1 MASDKEK
8 DIEALNNEEGENQE
22 KEESTFG
29 FYKGLL
35 GQKKYRDENLTNT
48 VKAAAKKLSLHTE
61 TASNKVKGSGLED
74 DQTKNALVDVGQD
87 LKEFADQAKALLQ
100 KDAEMCKKK
109 FSTSGNSYNTY
120 NSVQKISDTLGKNF
134 TDKKSPEETAN
145 TIKINK
151 IDRYVKDFE
160 KYAGK
165 LKKDAVFSNANDDIV
180 TAAKTLSK
188 LFATVMS
195 AIDKTDE
202 EDKNIAE

>member
-1 MASDKEK
+1 MAGNEKNTNLEEKE
-8 DIEALNNEEGENQE
+8 E
-22 KEESTFG
+22 KEESAYG

-100 KDAEMCKKK
+100 KDADECKKK

-120 NSVQKISDTLGKNF
+120 NSVHKISDTLGKNF

-151 IDRYVKDFE
+151 IDKYVKDFE

-165 LKKDAVFSNANDDIV
+165 LKKDAVFSNAKDDIV
-180 TAAKTLSK
+180 KAAKELSE
-188 LFATVMS
+188 LFNTVVS
-195 AIDKTDE
+195 AVNKTVG
-202 EDKNIAE
+202 